1 MDRNDNMGKNKF
13 WKQRKKTKQKTEMD
27 RFFSEKPQ
35 NSSKSLRQTP
45 TDIIG
50 RKHCLK
56 LIKEGS
62 SKKLL
67 RVHQKNSG
75 KSKDIEP
82 KVKDD

>member
-1 MDRNDNMGKNKF
+1 MTTWERINSGSRK
-13 WKQRKKTKQKTEMD
+13 KKTKQKTEMD

-35 NSSKSLRQTP
+35 NSSESSCQTP

-56 LIKEGS
+56 LIKEDS

-67 RVHQKNSG
+67 RVHQKNCG
-75 KSKDIEP
+75 KSEDFEP
-82 KVKDD
+82 KVKGD